1 MDRYAINHLS
11 ILGKPAQLTRFSK
24 ESRWKARLRV
34 HCLELYEKSESSE
47 VWWFETRT
55 APVRQLQSLS
65 LRFTSLIFLLD
76 YESPINRT
84 KGLILVQ
91 GGKLQQAH
99 FNY

>member
-1 MDRYAINHLS
+1 MDCYAINHLT
-11 ILGKPAQLTRFSK
+11 ILGKPALLTRFSK

-34 HCLELYEKSESSE
+34 YCLELYEKTDNSQ

-55 APVRQLQSLS
+55 APVRQLQGLS
-65 LRFTSLIFLLD
+65 LRFTSLIFMLD

-84 KGLILVQ
+84 KGLILAQ